1 LGCGAPVAGLGTH
14 SPRTGIEATQSDN
27 ILMKKGLEIVKAT
40 LKKAWLED
48 LMQFVERQGGITFVV
63 TGRTPKMDA
72 DLRAIGHRDCLEYGD
87 ENEGPVSRETMQQNK
102 TLRVIKNNLVKK
114 CLEMFAEI
122 AADKAVDKSST
133 SNSAVHAAWRPR
145 SLHEPHQL
153 AELSRWSTSSGDLPL
168 NMSRE
173 RLQQN
178 KTLRVTKENL

>member
-1 LGCGAPVAGLGTH
+1 
-14 SPRTGIEATQSDN
+14 
-27 ILMKKGLEIVKAT
+27 MKKGFEIVKAT

-122 AADKAVDKSST
+122 AADKAVDKRYT
-133 SNSAVHAAWRPR
+133 SNLAVHAAWHPR
-145 SLHEPHQL
+145 SFLEPHQL
-153 AELSRWSTSSGDLPL
+153 AELSRWSTSSGDLP
-168 NMSRE
+168 
-173 RLQQN
+173 
-178 KTLRVTKENL
+178 TCP